1 MNRKE
6 NKDLEDVGA
15 LGSSPVGGVE
25 QLLQGTGVADE
36 FVQQTHNLV
45 ELGPVTALALPA
57 VHHQVVERLRAVH
70 GAGQPVTL
78 LHRLDDLEQ
87 QQ

>member
-1 MNRKE
+1 M
-6 NKDLEDVGA
+6 
-15 LGSSPVGGVE
+15 
-25 QLLQGTGVADE
+25 
-36 FVQQTHNLV
+36 
-45 ELGPVTALALPA
+45 ELGPVTALTLPA

-87 QQ
+87 QQPVDGKLLQQILTHHE

>member
-1 MNRKE
+1 M
-6 NKDLEDVGA
+6 
-15 LGSSPVGGVE
+15 
-25 QLLQGTGVADE
+25 
-36 FVQQTHNLV
+36 

-78 LHRLDDLEQ
+78 LHRLDDLKLQ
-87 QQ
+87 QQPADSNEQVLPEESYTTLLNILCVFVNNYHVEVTLIHGS